1 MNQFREDAKNYSKK
15 PSLNKF
21 FMKPPLKHQ
30 FYHSR
35 QYSNPEYH
43 FALPNRVTS
52 RFTLSDPD
60 IFLTSQQTIPEV
72 IPYPLTRSQSKNSKL
87 PKKRE
92 LSPDELLE
100 IEKIVQKKMSVRVA
114 SLKSSISRKITQ
126 KSSQNVLKPDIN
138 SLRKNSLIS
147 IETTKL

>member
-1 MNQFREDAKNYSKK
+1 MNQIKEVTTDYSKK
-15 PSLNKF
+15 SILNKF
-21 FMKPPLKHQ
+21 FIKPPLKHQ

-35 QYSNPEYH
+35 QYSDPEYH

-52 RFTLSDPD
+52 RFSLSHPD
-60 IFLTSQQTIPEV
+60 IFLTTQQTIPEATLH
-72 IPYPLTRSQSKNSKL
+72 PLTRSPSKNSNL

-92 LSPDELLE
+92 LSPDELSE
-100 IEKIVQKKMSVRVA
+100 IEKIVQKKLSVRVA

-126 KSSQNVLKPDIN
+126 KSSQNVLKPDLN